1 MSGAA
6 LSGRR
11 ATREEIN
18 HLLTELGNLGF
29 YDICEE
35 YEVCGS
41 YRRGKHESGDID
53 IVFLPKSKE
62 VYENW
67 FTSLEIT
74 KREGMFANNVLIKGV
89 QIDLFEAN
97 ESSYPTMVMTW
108 TGSRGFNMRM
118 RGKSHAAG
126 YVYTRH
132 GMYDGKT
139 GEIISGIKTEKDI
152 FNLIGI
158 DYVDPQRR

>member
-74 KREGMFANNVLIKGV
+74 NAESGAGPSKIRVTYIYICTYIYIWIYIVQKVDTSSFAWSLGYIKIGTTSSSEHINNEFVQFPRRGGILKKYKSAKTRSRE
-89 QIDLFEAN
+89 
-97 ESSYPTMVMTW
+97 S
-108 TGSRGFNMRM
+108 
-118 RGKSHAAG
+118 
-126 YVYTRH
+126 
-132 GMYDGKT
+132 
-139 GEIISGIKTEKDI
+139 I
-152 FNLIGI
+152 FPG
-158 DYVDPQRR
+158 